1 MPKKIHG
8 LSSLIEFCLTFYYCL
23 LQEAIN
29 KLQDRCGEHEAY
41 QENFTDCSNWINTL
55 QRRLQVCANM
65 AGDKDDVEDRL
76 IKLQVGKIRD
86 DDDSISCIIFT

>member
-1 MPKKIHG
+1 MSSIDKIY
-8 LSSLIEFCLTFYYCL
+8 LTFRCCL

-76 IKLQVGKIRD
+76 IKLQVG
-86 DDDSISCIIFT
+86 